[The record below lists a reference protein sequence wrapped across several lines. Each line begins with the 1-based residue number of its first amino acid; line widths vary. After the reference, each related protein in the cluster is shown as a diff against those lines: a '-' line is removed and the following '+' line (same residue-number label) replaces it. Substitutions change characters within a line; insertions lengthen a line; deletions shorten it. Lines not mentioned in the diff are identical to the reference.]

1 MVSVA
6 TKHNRTIS
14 FDFLPVHTTEI
25 AGYEVKFQLCT
36 VPGQMVMQEARKS
49 LMAGADGIVFV
60 ADFRQERFEATQRSY
75 SDCRSALSE
84 LRFGPRRIPF
94 AFQFNQWDAKGAV
107 TPDLLDD
114 ALEVKVPSFLA
125 CAISGCEVFATL
137 DWVTQQVL
145 ANSHF
150 ASSEGRISHHGICNR
165 GQSVHPELLH

>member
-1 MVSVA
+1 MVSLA

-14 FDFLPVHTTEI
+14 FDLLPVYTTEI
-25 AGYEVKFQLCT
+25 ADYRVNFQLCT
-36 VPGQMVMQEARKS
+36 VPGQMVMREARKS

-60 ADFRQERFEATQRSY
+60 ADSRQEWFEATQRSY

-125 CAISGCEVFATL
+125 CAISGYQVFATL
-137 DWVTQQVL
+137 DWVT
-145 ANSHF
+145 
-150 ASSEGRISHHGICNR
+150 
-165 GQSVHPELLH
+165 